1 MTVPTNLYQ
10 KASLKGNREDLLD
23 KIFNTSPTET
33 PITSAMGRVTAVT
46 DFHEWQTDSLA
57 AASAA
62 NKMID
67 GDDVTLDA
75 QVATVRIGNHLQIFN
90 GTVGVSR
97 RANIVKKAGRGME
110 MPYLKGKKML
120 ELKRNI
126 EAMVLSPTQVAIAAT
141 TSVAGQSGG
150 LGVQCVSNPLHNGAG
165 ATAAWTSGAPT
176 AAITAGTN
184 RTFTKALLDTACQNI
199 YTTSGQFAEMLVVS
213 PAHKVLFSAF
223 TGIAQNRLEVKGKRQ
238 QGAVVAG
245 AHVHVVQVDLS
256 VDLDAKPIT
265 DAERIAPLRADNAMY
280 TLFTSGSTG
289 KPKGVTVTHGA
300 ALNRLW
306 WAVDEFGW
314 TADDV
319 FLQKTPYTFDV
330 SVPELFAPLMVGAKL
345 VIAQAGAHGDPAY
358 LARVLVDVA
367 GYYAASGTEFYAINP
382 ARAYDSRWPPPVE
395 GVTLGPI
402 GGGVDFMRRVSVA
415 DGYLTGGSNQVIGRI
430 PDVVPR
436 DASSVTFSLTVTST
450 LSGGHLRLFAPIE
463 PGAKPP
469 EASVLNWAF
478 PGTTRANAHVV
489 KVGSGADDRQLEV
502 YNGSSNTV
510 NGILDVTGYFR

>member
-1 MTVPTNLYQ
+1 MTVPTNLFQ

-23 KIFNTSPTET
+23 KIFNTSPSET

-57 AASAA
+57 AASAS

-67 GDDVTLDA
+67 GDDVALDA

-165 ATAAWTSGAPT
+165 ATPAWTSGAPT
-176 AAITAGTN
+176 AAITGGTN

-223 TGIAQNRLEVKGKRQ
+223 SGIAQNRLEVKKGSQ

-245 AHVHVVQVDLS
+245 ADVYMSDFGSLS
-256 VDLDAKPIT
+256 VVPHYLMSGGDTAYVLNTDYLDMAFLDGFKTTDLAK
-265 DAERIAPLRADNAMY
+265 
-280 TLFTSGSTG
+280 TG
-289 KPKGVTVTHGA
+289 DSDKV
-300 ALNRLW
+300 LI
-306 WAVDEFGW
+306 
-314 TADDV
+314 TADCC
-319 FLQKTPYTFDV
+319 L
-330 SVPELFAPLMVGAKL
+330 SVRAPA
-345 VIAQAGAHGDPAY
+345 AQAKIA
-358 LARVLVDVA
+358 
-367 GYYAASGTEFYAINP
+367 N
-382 ARAYDSRWPPPVE
+382 
-395 GVTLGPI
+395 
-402 GGGVDFMRRVSVA
+402 
-415 DGYLTGGSNQVIGRI
+415 LT
-430 PDVVPR
+430 P
-436 DASSVTFSLTVTST
+436 
-450 LSGGHLRLFAPIE
+450 
-463 PGAKPP
+463 
-469 EASVLNWAF
+469 
-478 PGTTRANAHVV
+478 
-489 KVGSGADDRQLEV
+489 
-502 YNGSSNTV
+502 
-510 NGILDVTGYFR
+510 